1 MGTLPDGSVT
11 GRIAGGDT
19 TASFSA
25 GVTCFGG
32 QPAGSIQGEIRTF
45 TGTGTSTF
53 TFSSSDASIVATL
66 LTSNLQFVGGKFF
79 NVTLRRNGV
88 VVSTDCVAVLTANKL
103 TSNSWA
109 GSLSII
115 CPEGTELVV
124 FGVFTGPV
132 SVLKQVLCKPLL

>member
-11 GRIAGGDT
+11 GKIAGGGT

-25 GVTCFGG
+25 GVSCFGG
-32 QPAGSIQGEIRTF
+32 QPSGSIQGTIKAF

-53 TFSSSDASIVATL
+53 SFSSSNAAIVGTL
-66 LTSNLQFVGGKFF
+66 LTSSLQFVEGKFV
-79 NVTLRRNGV
+79 NVTLKKDGV
-88 VVSTDCVAVLTANKL
+88 VESTDCVAILTAEKL
-103 TSNSWA
+103 TSNSWV

-115 CPEGTELVV
+115 CPEGRELVV

-132 SVLKQVLCKPLL
+132 SVLKQVICTPLL

>member
-11 GRIAGGDT
+11 GQITGGDT
-19 TASFSA
+19 SASFSA

-32 QPAGSIQGEIRTF
+32 APSGSINGTITTF

-53 TFSSSDASIVATL
+53 SFNSSNAEIVGTL
-66 LTSNLQFVGGKFF
+66 LTSNLQFVEGKFT
-79 NVTLRRNGV
+79 NVTVNKDGV
-88 VVSTDCVAVLTANKL
+88 LFSSDCVAVVTATRL
-103 TSNSWA
+103 TSNLWV

-115 CPEGTELVV
+115 CEEGRELVV
-124 FGVFTGPV
+124 FGTFIGTV

>member
-11 GRIAGGDT
+11 GSISGGDT

-32 QPAGSIQGEIRTF
+32 QPSGSILGNITTF
-45 TGTGTSTF
+45 TGTGDSTF
-53 TFSSSDASIVATL
+53 NFSSSNAEIVGTL
-66 LTSNLQFVGGKFF
+66 LSSNLQFVEGKFT
-79 NVTLRRNGV
+79 NVTLKQDGV
-88 VVSTDCVAVLTANKL
+88 LVSSDCVAILTAKKR
-103 TSNSWA
+103 TSNSWV

-124 FGVFTGPV
+124 FGVFTGNV
-132 SVLKQVLCKPLL
+132 SVLQQVLCKPLL

>member
-11 GRIAGGDT
+11 GRITGGDT
-19 TASFSA
+19 SASFSA

-32 QPAGSIQGEIRTF
+32 EPAGSIQGEIRTF
-45 TGTGTSTF
+45 TGAGTSTF
-53 TFSSSDASIVATL
+53 KFSSSNASVVGTL
-66 LTSNLQFVGGKFF
+66 LTNNLQFVEGKFV
-79 NVTLRRNGV
+79 NVTLKRDGV
-88 VVSTDCVAVLTANKL
+88 VVSSDCVAVLTAEKL
-103 TSNSWA
+103 TSNSWV

-115 CPEGTELVV
+115 CPGGTQLVV